1 MGFKIPEITKKSTK
15 LETKRVLELQN
26 SKNRNNFPTKFPPK
40 SDKIPQINGKT
51 LTENRG
57 RGRGRARPGPKP
69 GIPYSNSMKT
79 GFGLG
84 QNSSRGPKSSPN
96 SPQSNNQKPQNQASE
111 KPPWKPPG
119 KSAPFP
125 PPPPPP
131 PKAPGRTGG
140 TKAESWPPRT
150 SESPIKAIQGPQNPR
165 QKNPPGKSE
174 ASKNIIENRGRGRGR
189 ARPGPK
195 PGIPYSNSMKTGF
208 GLGRNSSRGPKPSP
222 NLPQLN
228 NQKNANQASDPKN
241 SRSNPSLS
249 PKNPPIFFFKSC
261 PLPCS
266 VPKIRGWGRGNSGI
280 PPHHSQI

>member
-15 LETKRVLELQN
+15 LESKRVSELQN
-26 SKNRNNFPTKFPPK
+26 SENRNNFPTNFLPK

-96 SPQSNNQKPQNQASE
+96 SPQLNNQKPQNQASE

-125 PPPPPP
+125 PPPPPLQRP
-131 PKAPGRTGG
+131 QGALGG
-140 TKAESWPPRT
+140 PR
-150 SESPIKAIQGPQNPR
+150 QNP
-165 QKNPPGKSE
+165 
-174 ASKNIIENRGRGRGR
+174 
-189 ARPGPK
+189 GP
-195 PGIPYSNSMKTGF
+195 
-208 GLGRNSSRGPKPSP
+208 LGRPNRQSRPFKAHKTQGKKIHRESQKP
-222 NLPQLN
+222 
-228 NQKNANQASDPKN
+228 QKTS
-241 SRSNPSLS
+241 
-249 PKNPPIFFFKSC
+249 
-261 PLPCS
+261 
-266 VPKIRGWGRGNSGI
+266 
-280 PPHHSQI
+280 